1 MAYLVAKYCLV
12 FLLTALFG
20 FVIGR
25 WSVKRLF
32 EDVTDSYETLSET
45 SRAASDAPWDEIR
58 SRFNDISGNVK
69 NIVRNEFNAHPYP
82 EVPRALFGKLEAGMV
97 DVKQAIS
104 ALPAPEHVDLTPLS
118 REIQQLNIAVKNLS
132 QNVTDNVATHGDI
145 DELGAALEEQL
156 AQLAGDV
163 AAIPDTIE
171 TPLIDFTPL
180 EEKISALSLSVE
192 NLSVATPGDIRAVE
206 GRLNTLHAMIAKLP
220 QEHPQAVDFS
230 PVLAEL
236 GSLQA
241 AVSQLEAH
249 HEAPNEDLLAL
260 SSKLN
265 ALEVLIKQE
274 HEAFNLDSITHQL
287 RRVEDLVAEGNTTLV
302 ENTQIIPAL
311 DQKLDNAGEVLNK
324 LSAQEAPIPVTEL
337 RATLNRLKAGVDG
350 LANAQAATQIHDLA
364 RDDRLSKFEQDLD
377 SLLSAS
383 EQHLAFE
390 RETVPQKFNELHA
403 ALGEHQQAQFAKLA
417 PLDERLDKIHSRL
430 SALNALAP
438 AAISENGRVPSIGP
452 KLLERPEFG
461 KKDNLQEIAG
471 IGPKLEQSLNRL
483 GVYYYWQIAAWNKR
497 DIRTVDAN
505 LEAFRGRIERD
516 DWVSQA
522 KLLRKLAGAARPP
535 GSREMA
541 QKLN

>member
-82 EVPRALFGKLEAGMV
+82 EVPRALFGKLEAGMS
-97 DVKQAIS
+97 DLKNAIT
-104 ALPAPEHVDLTPLS
+104 ALPAPEHVDLAPLS

-132 QNVTDNVATHGDI
+132 QNVTDNVATHSDI
-145 DELGAALEEQL
+145 DELGAALERQL

-163 AAIPDTIE
+163 AAIPESIEPTEIDFAPLEQKVAALGLTIE
-171 TPLIDFTPL
+171 
-180 EEKISALSLSVE
+180 
-192 NLSVATPGDIRAVE
+192 NLAVASPEDINAIE
-206 GRLNTLHAMIAKLP
+206 GRLNSLQEIITRLP
-220 QEHPQAVDFS
+220 QEHAEAVDLS
-230 PVLAEL
+230 PVLTEL
-236 GSLQA
+236 GSLKTA
-241 AVSQLEAH
+241 TSRLEAINQTPDDKL
-249 HEAPNEDLLAL
+249 AAL
-260 SSKLN
+260 SIKLDS
-265 ALEVLIKQE
+265 LEGLIKQE
-274 HEAFNLDSITHQL
+274 YEALNLDSINHQL
-287 RRVEDLVAEGNTTLV
+287 RRVEDLVEQGNNSLV
-302 ENTQIIPAL
+302 QNTQKLPAL
-311 DQKLDNAGEVLNK
+311 DQKLDNAGEVLKK
-324 LSAQEAPIPVTEL
+324 LSANETPIPANEL
-337 RATLNRLKAGVDG
+337 RASLNLLKAGING
-350 LANAQAATQIHDLA
+350 LANAQAATEIHDLA
-364 RDDRLSKFEQDLD
+364 RDERFSKFEQDIG
-377 SLLSAS
+377 SLVSAS
-383 EQHLAFE
+383 EQRLEFE

-403 ALGEHQQAQFAKLA
+403 ALGEHQQAQLAKLA

-438 AAISENGRVPSIGP
+438 AAISENGRGPSIGP
-452 KLLERPEFG
+452 KLLKRPEFG

-516 DWVSQA
+516 DWVNQA